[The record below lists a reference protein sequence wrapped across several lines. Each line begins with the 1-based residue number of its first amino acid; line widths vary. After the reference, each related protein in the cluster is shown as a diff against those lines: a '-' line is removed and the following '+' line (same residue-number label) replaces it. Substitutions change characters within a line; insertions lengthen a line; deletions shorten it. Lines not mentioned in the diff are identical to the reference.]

1 VSGCDGAEYWIAV
14 ERVDCSGAPANGI
27 VDSIALRGL
36 YLSDGVLRGVLG
48 RGVYIRVDDFDPL
61 VLGFF
66 PFQI

>member
-1 VSGCDGAEYWIAV
+1 VG
-14 ERVDCSGAPANGI
+14 CSGAPANGI
-27 VDSIALRGL
+27 VDSIVLRGL